1 MYIKYSASSLRLR
14 SYFLRTSFVLP
25 SYFLRISFAHPWPKR
40 LHAAKTLRSPARV
53 FFKGSG
59 SAASDQLRRHPA
71 AGSCLGNMS
80 RPSNVLLLIRTSPIG
95 LRSNPSLA
103 EAAFAQVR
111 PSHLDPVSGGRA
123 GFLRSS
129 FTHPIQLLRN
139 SQAYRARYCLAR
151 RVRCCSF

>member
-103 EAAFAQVR
+103 EAAFAQVG
-111 PSHLDPVSGGRA
+111 PSHLDPVWGG
-123 GFLRSS
+123 LPSLILYTS
-129 FTHPIQLLRN
+129 YTHPLHILYN
-139 SQAYRARYCLAR
+139 C
-151 RVRCCSF
+151 